1 MEMVAT
7 GIFVSPM
14 NNDSNKFIFGRDSV
28 SFTYREA
35 VDALSDQFVGW
46 GGDTHLHPSAP
57 RLCALPELLANI
69 QTLQLIQP

>member
-7 GIFVSPM
+7 GTFLSPM
-14 NNDSNKFIFGRDSV
+14 NNDSKFIFGRDSV

-46 GGDTHLHPSAP
+46 GETPLRIPRRLDSALHTPDLNS
-57 RLCALPELLANI
+57 
-69 QTLQLIQP
+69 